1 MIAQADP
8 KLTKTDFDA
17 EPWEQTL
24 AAAQE
29 LTCFE
34 YCRPLKAKIEQCK
47 AAGQDRTAQVYAL
60 LHAAASLCPCWG
72 ASTKPFRPAVDFSPA
87 FRSASLDDF
96 GLDEVSVLA
105 DVAPGIKDPEFRA
118 RVADVSWVL
127 GRNYKMAR
135 LAIPAYVE
143 SAIRLE
149 SAAPFP
155 VFIERLH
162 LAIQLAHM
170 VSQGDSALLAS
181 VTSEIE
187 KFTQKRAPAETKRS
201 CADLMQLLIQA
212 EAGDA
217 TKYAAVCE
225 SLATQAEGRQ
235 DWNVARTY
243 WGCKAEWHCL
253 VKDAEPYRDACIKA
267 AEAYVGE
274 AESALK
280 RPTPSHGACAGL
292 LMRAVEALRRIPGT
306 KERVEEFH
314 QRILKEQ
321 ELMVAN
327 ETTTHQVSA
336 NISEV
341 INATLAAFRSKPLEQ
356 VLLGLAM
363 IGAPPTATS
372 LRSFAEESMRNNIW
386 SQIVPTVYMT
396 ENGKH
401 LAEKLSVMEGDKE
414 SQDLCLKVEMM
425 QQIKLHRGLMV
436 SGRIKPALHV
446 INTEHFVHLQDLE
459 FIVQDNPFVPA
470 GREPIFIRGLFAGLS
485 GDFLIAVHLLV
496 PQVENSIRHLL
507 YHYAGEQRTSKLRD
521 DLTQPERDLN
531 ELLYRDD
538 VKRIMGEDLLFDLQS
553 LLVEPG
559 FGANLR
565 NQFAH
570 GLMDTDQFYQD
581 QAIYAWWVIWRM
593 CCVPSLMRMQAG
605 AIKPG
610 QTNPGG
616 ADRADDQQAGGAS

>member
-1 MIAQADP
+1 
-8 KLTKTDFDA
+8 
-17 EPWEQTL
+17 
-24 AAAQE
+24 
-29 LTCFE
+29 
-34 YCRPLKAKIEQCK
+34 
-47 AAGQDRTAQVYAL
+47 
-60 LHAAASLCPCWG
+60 
-72 ASTKPFRPAVDFSPA
+72 
-87 FRSASLDDF
+87 
-96 GLDEVSVLA
+96 
-105 DVAPGIKDPEFRA
+105 
-118 RVADVSWVL
+118 
-127 GRNYKMAR
+127 
-135 LAIPAYVE
+135 
-143 SAIRLE
+143 
-149 SAAPFP
+149 
-155 VFIERLH
+155 
-162 LAIQLAHM
+162 
-170 VSQGDSALLAS
+170 
-181 VTSEIE
+181 
-187 KFTQKRAPAETKRS
+187 
-201 CADLMQLLIQA
+201 
-212 EAGDA
+212 
-217 TKYAAVCE
+217 
-225 SLATQAEGRQ
+225 
-235 DWNVARTY
+235 
-243 WGCKAEWHCL
+243 
-253 VKDAEPYRDACIKA
+253 
-267 AEAYVGE
+267 
-274 AESALK
+274 
-280 RPTPSHGACAGL
+280 
-292 LMRAVEALRRIPGT
+292 
-306 KERVEEFH
+306 
-314 QRILKEQ
+314 
-321 ELMVAN
+321 
-327 ETTTHQVSA
+327 
-336 NISEV
+336 
-341 INATLAAFRSKPLEQ
+341 
-356 VLLGLAM
+356 
-363 IGAPPTATS
+363 
-372 LRSFAEESMRNNIW
+372 MRNNIW

-396 ENGKH
+396 EKGKH

-553 LLVEPG
+553 LLMEPG

-593 CCVPSLMRMQAG
+593 CCVPSLMRMQEG